1 MAKEYVRRLR
11 STQDPRRAHRG
22 LVGTAPYTPTMTDD
36 VNSGRV
42 GGEPRE
48 LLRRAIG
55 CITVTK
61 GPGGEGML
69 SGQLPQELAEP
80 FTRAL
85 MRIEAELLLH
95 DADLFTATTGE
106 TRTQSE
112 RRADAFTAMILRLDD

>member
-1 MAKEYVRRLR
+1 
-11 STQDPRRAHRG
+11 
-22 LVGTAPYTPTMTDD
+22 MTSDANTD
-36 VNSGRV
+36 RV

-48 LLRRAIG
+48 LLLRAIA
-55 CITVTK
+55 CITITRDR
-61 GPGGEGML
+61 GGGGIL
-69 SGQLPQELAEP
+69 SGKLPQELAEP

-95 DADLFTATTGE
+95 DADLFTATSGE